1 MCERQILSRALS
13 ASALAGVLQLSFPAG
28 AAAPLNDEESV
39 VLDSITV
46 TARKRE
52 ENLNDVPGSVHVETG
67 RDLERKRMLDGAAA
81 LRDVAG
87 ASVGIFGDRSNAFVV
102 LRGVAPILTPLSP
115 DDSSV
120 LTFVDGAPMPIGAS
134 FSPYLDLE
142 RMEVMKGPQ
151 NTLFGRNTSG
161 GAINLVPV
169 KPNHEFEASVRGEA
183 GTDGIFRTE
192 AIINGSLIPETLSAR
207 LALRRSGA
215 DGYINNVAGRDLGE
229 ERTWAARGSVL
240 FTPSS
245 RVRWLL
251 SAQGEST
258 DSAPTAYIAYRPG
271 GAKTAAQNKTIDDIR
286 MYALS
291 SRLEY
296 DFDDMTV
303 TAQTS
308 YARLNDQNDYNFPDA
323 RIASDFSGL
332 PPEQFLNPATNF
344 IDWRKRD
351 SRLTQEFRLGSLPGA
366 DIGWLAGVVFYQDR
380 ARRDRTSEMWYF
392 GPSASGSTDYD
403 LKTTGQAL
411 FGEAT
416 IPLNERLQ
424 LTVGARATRED
435 KDFHSE
441 YHSNGAEG
449 AVPYFRESG
458 SEDYRF
464 LTGRTSLSYRWT
476 DDLMT
481 YASVSRGYKSGGFG
495 LGNSLMWSGV
505 PREPYDSSTV
515 MSYELGMRSNWLDD
529 SLVVNGALFFNDM
542 SKEQMQSWDYEN
554 FTGKNLNL
562 DARSAGFELDAR
574 YRASRNWWMEAGVAY
589 TYSSLRHVSAEAAAL
604 QDGLRSGNRLPSVPE
619 WTARTALGYEAL
631 GRELGFSGWLAE
643 QRVNA
648 MLTYNFV
655 GSRFTD
661 ASNFGRLAPVH
672 LISARLGIDWGDGEF
687 YLFGDNL
694 LDKRYMTIK
703 DRFGTDPQGQPVY
716 GVSYARGATLGV
728 GMVLRF

>member
-1 MCERQILSRALS
+1 M
-13 ASALAGVLQLSFPAG
+13 
-28 AAAPLNDEESV
+28 NDEESV

-192 AIINGSLIPETLSAR
+192 AIINGSLVPETLSAR

-271 GAKTAAQNKTIDDIR
+271 VRRPRHRTRRST
-286 MYALS
+286 
-291 SRLEY
+291 
-296 DFDDMTV
+296 
-303 TAQTS
+303 TS
-308 YARLNDQNDYNFPDA
+308 
-323 RIASDFSGL
+323 GC
-332 PPEQFLNPATNF
+332 T
-344 IDWRKRD
+344 
-351 SRLTQEFRLGSLPGA
+351 
-366 DIGWLAGVVFYQDR
+366 
-380 ARRDRTSEMWYF
+380 
-392 GPSASGSTDYD
+392 
-403 LKTTGQAL
+403 
-411 FGEAT
+411 
-416 IPLNERLQ
+416 
-424 LTVGARATRED
+424 
-435 KDFHSE
+435 H
-441 YHSNGAEG
+441 
-449 AVPYFRESG
+449 
-458 SEDYRF
+458 
-464 LTGRTSLSYRWT
+464 
-476 DDLMT
+476 
-481 YASVSRGYKSGGFG
+481 
-495 LGNSLMWSGV
+495 
-505 PREPYDSSTV
+505 
-515 MSYELGMRSNWLDD
+515 
-529 SLVVNGALFFNDM
+529 
-542 SKEQMQSWDYEN
+542 
-554 FTGKNLNL
+554 
-562 DARSAGFELDAR
+562 
-574 YRASRNWWMEAGVAY
+574 
-589 TYSSLRHVSAEAAAL
+589 
-604 QDGLRSGNRLPSVPE
+604 
-619 WTARTALGYEAL
+619 
-631 GRELGFSGWLAE
+631 
-643 QRVNA
+643 
-648 MLTYNFV
+648 
-655 GSRFTD
+655 
-661 ASNFGRLAPVH
+661 
-672 LISARLGIDWGDGEF
+672 
-687 YLFGDNL
+687 
-694 LDKRYMTIK
+694 
-703 DRFGTDPQGQPVY
+703 
-716 GVSYARGATLGV
+716 
-728 GMVLRF
+728 